1 MTHRPCRDP
10 NRDPVPDL
18 QHRPPTRWG
27 ILGTGG
33 MARVFTEDLLTLP
46 GHQVAAVGSRSLATA
61 TAFADRH
68 HADRAHGSYEE
79 LADDDRIDVVY
90 VATPQSHHLATA
102 GLCLAAGRAVLVEK
116 PFTMTAAEAEEL
128 VAVAARSRVFAME
141 AMWMRFNPVITA
153 ALRLV
158 HDGAIGEVR
167 QVSADFCIDVRAEP
181 NHRLWRPEL
190 GGGALLDLGVYPV
203 TRSAPLRASGPMS
216 SIWSST
222 AGEP

>member
-10 NRDPVPDL
+10 NRDPVPDH
-18 QHRPPTRWG
+18 QPPIRWG

-167 QVSADFCIDVRAEP
+167 QVSADFCIGVRTEP